1 MLELMS
7 DNPFFKAAVE
17 DAAKDLG
24 RLEESLRTIMKT
36 KIFSAF
42 DRIFEAS
49 EAQQR
54 IQEEKKYKESLQ
66 EKIK

>member
-54 IQEEKKYKESLQ
+54 IQEEKSIRRAFRKK
-66 EKIK
+66 